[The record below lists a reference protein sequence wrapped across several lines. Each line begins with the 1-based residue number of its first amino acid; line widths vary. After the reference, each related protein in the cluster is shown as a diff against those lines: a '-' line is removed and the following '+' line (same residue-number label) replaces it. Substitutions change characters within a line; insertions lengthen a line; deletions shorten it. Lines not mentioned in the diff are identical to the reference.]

1 MLFMLGQ
8 LVVLS
13 RRSLVGFET
22 LRKLADA
29 PVRNWATMRLQLLPI
44 PTLRGREE
52 TGYRG
57 RIMSNLDEMLKK
69 VRKLQLR
76 AAIAKTNLRDL
87 AEGLPVKWTE
97 IEEVAEKA
105 HAVYAE
111 LHGAR
116 RELAKM
122 KTLR

>member
-1 MLFMLGQ
+1 
-8 LVVLS
+8 
-13 RRSLVGFET
+13 
-22 LRKLADA
+22 
-29 PVRNWATMRLQLLPI
+29 
-44 PTLRGREE
+44 
-52 TGYRG
+52 
-57 RIMSNLDEMLKK
+57 MSNLDEMVKK

-76 AAIAKTNLRDL
+76 AAIAKNLRDL

-122 KTLR
+122 KILR

>member
-1 MLFMLGQ
+1 
-8 LVVLS
+8 
-13 RRSLVGFET
+13 
-22 LRKLADA
+22 
-29 PVRNWATMRLQLLPI
+29 
-44 PTLRGREE
+44 
-52 TGYRG
+52 
-57 RIMSNLDEMLKK
+57 MSNLDEMVKK

-87 AEGLPVKWTE
+87 VEGLPNKWTE

-111 LHGAR
+111 LHSAR

-122 KTLR
+122 RTLR

>member
-1 MLFMLGQ
+1 
-8 LVVLS
+8 
-13 RRSLVGFET
+13 
-22 LRKLADA
+22 
-29 PVRNWATMRLQLLPI
+29 
-44 PTLRGREE
+44 
-52 TGYRG
+52 
-57 RIMSNLDEMLKK
+57 MSNLDQMVKK

-87 AEGLPVKWTE
+87 AEGLPVNWTE
-97 IEEVAEKA
+97 IEEVAEKT

-111 LHGAR
+111 LDGAR

>member
-1 MLFMLGQ
+1 
-8 LVVLS
+8 
-13 RRSLVGFET
+13 
-22 LRKLADA
+22 
-29 PVRNWATMRLQLLPI
+29 
-44 PTLRGREE
+44 
-52 TGYRG
+52 
-57 RIMSNLDEMLKK
+57 MSNLDQMVKK

-87 AEGLPVKWTE
+87 AEGLPVNWTE
-97 IEEVAEKA
+97 IEEVAEKT

-111 LHGAR
+111 LDGAW

>member
-1 MLFMLGQ
+1 
-8 LVVLS
+8 
-13 RRSLVGFET
+13 
-22 LRKLADA
+22 
-29 PVRNWATMRLQLLPI
+29 
-44 PTLRGREE
+44 
-52 TGYRG
+52 
-57 RIMSNLDEMLKK
+57 MSNLDQMVKK

-76 AAIAKTNLRDL
+76 AAIAKTNFRDV

-97 IEEVAEKA
+97 IEEVAEKT

-111 LHGAR
+111 LDAAR

>member
-1 MLFMLGQ
+1 
-8 LVVLS
+8 
-13 RRSLVGFET
+13 
-22 LRKLADA
+22 
-29 PVRNWATMRLQLLPI
+29 
-44 PTLRGREE
+44 
-52 TGYRG
+52 
-57 RIMSNLDEMLKK
+57 MSNLDEMVKK

-97 IEEVAEKA
+97 IEEVADKA